1 MSNRPY
7 RFALLGFGGRG
18 QYHARNLEC
27 VEGIAA
33 QCVAVA
39 DPRPPT
45 PQEQE
50 RFGTSYYRD
59 HVELLAHERD
69 LDCVI
74 VASPDAQHV
83 TQALAALER
92 GLPVFLEK
100 TVAPDWQ
107 AAVELY
113 RAVVQKSYPLFVGY
127 NLRRFPAALALKEI
141 LDQGQLGRIQSIL
154 AHVNTGNRWSK
165 SVHEHYTEPPF
176 MNLIVGKLT
185 HDTDT
190 LQHLCNAEAVS
201 CMATITRHIW
211 PERPHGIMNKG
222 DACCI
227 SGLLDNGVL
236 YTIHMTT
243 SGPDYERRYV
253 VNGTGGQAE
262 AILHTSR
269 PGGEAA
275 SLTVWLDG
283 ENPRSVELPVTQGA
297 HGGAD
302 TRIHR
307 DFLAWLQTGP
317 DEPHEPRSILTGMV
331 VCTSALDSAQEG
343 RSIDCSERMRQAVVG

>member
-7 RFALLGFGGRG
+7 RFAVFGFGGRG

-27 VEGIAA
+27 VDGIAA
-33 QCVAVA
+33 RCVAVA
-39 DPRPPT
+39 DPRPPM
-45 PQEQE
+45 PEEQR
-50 RFGTSYYRD
+50 RFGGSYYQD
-59 HVELLAHERD
+59 YGELLGRERD

-83 TQALAALER
+83 EQALGALER

-100 TVAPDWQ
+100 TVAPNWQ
-107 AAVELY
+107 AAVQLY
-113 RAVVQKSYPLFVGY
+113 RAVVQHNYPLFVGY
-127 NLRRFPAALALKEI
+127 NLRRFPAALALKQIMDE
-141 LDQGQLGRIQSIL
+141 GSLGRIQSVL

-185 HDTDT
+185 HDTDAI
-190 LQHLCNAEAVS
+190 QHLCNADAVS
-201 CMATITRHIW
+201 CTATITRHIW
-211 PERPHGIMNKG
+211 PDRPNGVMNKG

-236 YTIHMTT
+236 YTIHLTT
-243 SGPDYERRYV
+243 SGPDYERRFV

-262 AILHTSR
+262 AILHTNR
-269 PGGEAA
+269 PGGEPA

-283 ENPRSVELPVTQGA
+283 EQPRGVELPVAQGG

-302 TRIHR
+302 TQIHQ
-307 DFLAWLQTGP
+307 DFLTWLRSNP
-317 DEPHEPRSILTGMV
+317 ARPHEPRSILTGMV
-331 VCTSALDSAQEG
+331 VCTPALDSAQTG
-343 RSIDCSERMRQAVVG
+343 RTIDCAERLRQAVVN